1 MSKKM
6 AKIIKG
12 NVVYNDSCDYS
23 LVQEIGGSLYCGS
36 AKVSLPKLTTI
47 VGSLCCGSAKEVSLP
62 KLTTI
67 GGYLYCGSAKVSL
80 PKLTTIGG
88 YWIAGLPK
96 SAYRS

>member
-36 AKVSLPKLTTI
+36 AKEVSLPKLTTI
-47 VGSLCCGSAKEVSLP
+47 GGSLYCGSAKEVSLP

-67 GGYLYCGSAKVSL
+67 GGYLYCGSAKEVSL
-80 PKLTTIGG
+80 PKLTTK
-88 YWIAGLPK
+88 LE
-96 SAYRS
+96 REL

>member
-36 AKVSLPKLTTI
+36 AK
-47 VGSLCCGSAKEVSLP
+47 EVSLP

-80 PKLTTIGG
+80 PKLTTK
-88 YWIAGLPK
+88 LE
-96 SAYRS
+96 REL

>member
-23 LVQEIGGSLYCGS
+23 LVQEIGG
-36 AKVSLPKLTTI
+36 
-47 VGSLCCGSAKEVSLP
+47 
-62 KLTTI
+62 
-67 GGYLYCGSAKVSL
+67 YLYCWSAKVSL

-88 YWIAGLPK
+88 YLDCGSAKVSLPNLTTLGGYLYCGSAKEVSLPK
-96 SAYRS
+96 LTTKLEREL